1 MLNGLSL
8 SSSSPAT
15 RGNTEVGSMSSRRD
29 SFEFEKRG
37 QLFISTDNETISVVA
52 LCVRNPDCSPFG
64 INR

>member
-1 MLNGLSL
+1 
-8 SSSSPAT
+8 
-15 RGNTEVGSMSSRRD
+15 MSSRRD